1 MELPIWVQHAI
12 QQRLDHV
19 TALLERHPELHQH
32 RAEEKQAFDAM
43 ISGIDPERLPEWR
56 AWEDK
61 HQLLRAMENE
71 RVYVQGM
78 KDGVQLVTAL
88 LSGSLLPRDE
98 TGGGSHES
106 KTVASEDR
114 SR

>member
-1 MELPIWVQHAI
+1 
-12 QQRLDHV
+12 
-19 TALLERHPELHQH
+19 
-32 RAEEKQAFDAM
+32 M
-43 ISGIDPERLPEWR
+43 ISGMDPSRLPEWR

-88 LSGSLLPRDE
+88 LSALYCLGTRQGAGHTNL
-98 TGGGSHES
+98 
-106 KTVASEDR
+106 KQ
-114 SR
+114 